1 MFNLAINTG
10 FAVNRYVEPES
21 WVPIVGKKLGLKRVQ
36 LTADLINPVLP
47 DKTIQSQLVRI
58 KEASEKI
65 LFSGE
70 CGWGSFRKKIVEGN
84 CVPEASEKKLPP
96 GTFGHYS
103 QNDAIR
109 WL

>member
-47 DKTIQSQLVRI
+47 DKTIQSQLI
-58 KEASEKI
+58 I
-65 LFSGE
+65 L
-70 CGWGSFRKKIVEGN
+70 
-84 CVPEASEKKLPP
+84 
-96 GTFGHYS
+96 
-103 QNDAIR
+103 
-109 WL
+109 